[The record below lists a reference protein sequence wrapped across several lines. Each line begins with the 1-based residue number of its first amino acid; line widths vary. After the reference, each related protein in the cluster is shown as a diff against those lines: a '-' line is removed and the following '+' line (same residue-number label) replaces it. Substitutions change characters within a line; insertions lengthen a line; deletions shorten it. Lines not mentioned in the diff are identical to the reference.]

1 VEKKEITHILS
12 LFIKVPFPQK
22 QKINESLGQKK
33 KSPIIGIGIVLIYYL
48 ELEPDIIKV
57 KY

>member
-33 KSPIIGIGIVLIYYL
+33 TPNNWN
-48 ELEPDIIKV
+48 
-57 KY
+57 

>member
-22 QKINESLGQKK
+22 QKINKSLGQK

-48 ELEPDIIKV
+48 KREPNIIKV